1 MAIKKGVYNIPNED
15 GTEYDEI
22 HLRTD
27 ADMVQETANKN
38 FVSFATDLKSTSKDN
53 KAVVNANVLGGI
65 LSNCKIVI
73 SNTKPPVEEGYNIL
87 WINLNAISY
96 D

>member
-1 MAIKKGVYNIPNED
+1 MAVKKGVYNVPNED
-15 GTEYDEI
+15 GTDYNEI

-27 ADMVQETANKN
+27 ADMVQETADKK
-38 FVSFATDLKSTSKDN
+38 FVSFVTDLKTGSKSN
-53 KAVVNANVLGGI
+53 NAVVNANTLGGI

-73 SNTKPPVEEGYNIL
+73 SAEKPAVEDGYNIL